1 MTTTVAPE
9 VTGITIEVI
18 EEEVNKQYYG
28 IDRFSERLSSD
39 NWLIVGDSRFCF
51 WQIWGLLKNY
61 LVESDQGLNMIYN
74 IYDEIVSYRD
84 YDEDK

>member
-1 MTTTVAPE
+1 MPEITVPTSTTIEISNTTTMTTTVAPE

-51 WQIWGLLKNY
+51 WQI
-61 LVESDQGLNMIYN
+61 
-74 IYDEIVSYRD
+74 
-84 YDEDK
+84 

>member
-1 MTTTVAPE
+1 MPEITIPTSTTIEISNTTTMTTTVAPE

-51 WQIWGLLKNY
+51 WQI
-61 LVESDQGLNMIYN
+61 
-74 IYDEIVSYRD
+74 
-84 YDEDK
+84 

>member
-51 WQIWGLLKNY
+51 WQI
-61 LVESDQGLNMIYN
+61 
-74 IYDEIVSYRD
+74 
-84 YDEDK
+84 